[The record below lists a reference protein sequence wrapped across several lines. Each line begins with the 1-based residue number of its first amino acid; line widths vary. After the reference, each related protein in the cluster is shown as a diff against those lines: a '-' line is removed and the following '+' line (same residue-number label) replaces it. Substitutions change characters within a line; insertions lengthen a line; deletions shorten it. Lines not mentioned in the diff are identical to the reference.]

1 MVIDQI
7 PNIISVL
14 RLFLIVPVAYGI
26 LYEHWEF
33 VLIMLVVGGITDLID
48 GYLARRFE
56 WTSRFGE
63 IVDPIADKVMF
74 GGACVLLTVEGLW
87 PIWLLTI
94 VLAREGVI
102 LGGATAYKLLFKRLD
117 IEPTLLSKT
126 NTIILV
132 SVIVLEVIGQ
142 IDFTYQDIVAKSLDV
157 WGGYG
162 LVALFSIASG
172 IDYVR
177 LWGHRAF
184 LEHQKL
190 NSADTNESP

>member
-1 MVIDQI
+1 MIDQI

-33 VLIMLVVGGITDLID
+33 VLIMLVIGGLTDLLD
-48 GYLARRFE
+48 GYVARRFE

-63 IVDPIADKVMF
+63 IVDPIADKVTF
-74 GGACVLLTVEGLW
+74 GGACVLLTFEGLW
-87 PIWLLTI
+87 PLWLLTI

-102 LGGATAYKLLFKRLD
+102 LGGASAYKLLYKRLD

-132 SVIVLEVIGQ
+132 SVIVLEVIAQ
-142 IDFTYQDIVAKSLDV
+142 IDFKYQEIAARGLDV

-172 IDYVR
+172 LDYVR
-177 LWGHRAF
+177 LWGRRAF
-184 LEHQKL
+184 LEHKKQNSTDTDKL
-190 NSADTNESP
+190 S

>member
-1 MVIDQI
+1 VIDQI

-26 LYEHWEF
+26 LYKHWEF
-33 VLIMLVVGGITDLID
+33 VLILLVIAGLTDLLD
-48 GYLARRFE
+48 GYVARRFG

-63 IVDPIADKVMF
+63 IVDPIADKVTF
-74 GGACVLLTVEGLW
+74 GGACVLLTLEGLW
-87 PIWLLTI
+87 PLWLLTI

-102 LGGATAYKLLFKRLD
+102 LGGAAAYKLLYKRLD

-132 SVIVLEVIGQ
+132 SVIVLEVIAQ
-142 IDFTYQDIVAKSLDV
+142 IDFGYQEIAARGLDV

-162 LVALFSIASG
+162 LVALFSITSG
-172 IDYVR
+172 LDYVR

-184 LEHQKL
+184 LEHKKQASTDTDKL
-190 NSADTNESP
+190 P

>member
-1 MVIDQI
+1 MIDQI

-33 VLIMLVVGGITDLID
+33 VLIMLVIGGLTDLLD
-48 GYLARRFE
+48 GYIARRFK

-63 IVDPIADKVMF
+63 IVDPIADKVTF
-74 GGACVLLTVEGLW
+74 GGACVLLTYEGLW
-87 PIWLLTI
+87 PLWLLTI

-102 LGGATAYKLLFKRLD
+102 LGGASAYKLLYKRLD

-132 SVIVLEVIGQ
+132 SVIVLEVIAQ
-142 IDFTYQDIVAKSLDV
+142 IDFKYQEVAARGLDV

-172 IDYVR
+172 LDYVR
-177 LWGHRAF
+177 LWGRRAF
-184 LEHQKL
+184 LEHKQNSTETDKL
-190 NSADTNESP
+190 S